1 MSDTHKCSNCGD
13 NDGDRK
19 ENFLDGCSKENLGCE
34 NPCGRSP
41 HNSAKCESLPS
52 QISNFTTQFFGEVV
66 KTEVDGK
73 VVWSL
78 PCSLDVGLPANPRG
92 IDEGLACYFL
102 RLFMDGII
110 GLKGDKGNKGDAGKN
125 GNNAYTVTL
134 SSFTQPT
141 PSAPTVAVFTAN
153 NPAVNLTGTFLFIDT
168 SGWYVVNSA
177 DGAGTLFLTLVQA
190 LSSAPAT
197 IAAGK
202 LVIESGVPGPQGHK
216 GDSIKGDKGDKGDPG
231 TPLTTNNG
239 VYTATAGTNF
249 PLPNPF
255 AAVDFVTSSPQFI
268 ATDAGKYFVSV
279 TAMILG
285 DAATMT
291 LGDFCSLKLRNDN
304 TAADVVGSQQTI
316 SGWETQAG
324 QYRQIV
330 LNAIVETLNPNQT
343 ITLYGECSVAS
354 RASIMWQGTTL
365 SYFRIQ

>member
-1 MSDTHKCSNCGD
+1 
-13 NDGDRK
+13 
-19 ENFLDGCSKENLGCE
+19 
-34 NPCGRSP
+34 
-41 HNSAKCESLPS
+41 
-52 QISNFTTQFFGEVV
+52 
-66 KTEVDGK
+66 
-73 VVWSL
+73 
-78 PCSLDVGLPANPRG
+78 
-92 IDEGLACYFL
+92 
-102 RLFMDGII
+102 MDGIV
-110 GLKGDKGNKGDAGKN
+110 GLKGDKGNKGDTGKN

-177 DGAGTLFLTLVQA
+177 DGSGTLFLTLVQA

-216 GDSIKGDKGDKGDPG
+216 GDTVVGPKGDKGDPG

-255 AAVDFVTSSPQFI
+255 AAVDFVTSSPQFL
-268 ATDAGKYFVSV
+268 ATDTGKYFVSV

-291 LGDFCSLKLRNDN
+291 LGDFCSLKLHNDSTN
-304 TAADVVGSQQTI
+304 ADVVGSQQTI